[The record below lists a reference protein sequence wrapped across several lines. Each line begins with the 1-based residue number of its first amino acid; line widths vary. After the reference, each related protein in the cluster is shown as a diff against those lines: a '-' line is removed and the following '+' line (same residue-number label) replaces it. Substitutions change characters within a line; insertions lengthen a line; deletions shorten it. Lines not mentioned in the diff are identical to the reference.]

1 VSVAAVVL
9 SAADVML
16 VTDAV
21 AATATVAA
29 VVDVVVFK
37 LLKVLYSTVSSFT

>member
-16 VTDAV
+16 VTDVV